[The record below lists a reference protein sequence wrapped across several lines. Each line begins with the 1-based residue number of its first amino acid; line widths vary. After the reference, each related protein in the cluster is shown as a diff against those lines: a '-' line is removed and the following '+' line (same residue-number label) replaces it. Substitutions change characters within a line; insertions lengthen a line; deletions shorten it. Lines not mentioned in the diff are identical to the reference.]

1 MKLAN
6 VKIVTK
12 DTRCTEL
19 VVDGVHLENTVR
31 GYALTHYAGEAP
43 VLHLDIW
50 VDDLE
55 LEEQAADCEAEHSFE
70 NLLAGFGQ
78 EVTVDAHPPAPDL
91 DAGYIH
97 G

>member
-19 VVDGVHLENTVR
+19 AVDGVHLENTVR
-31 GYALTHYAGEAP
+31 GYSLTHYAGEAP

-50 VDDLE
+50 GRRPGTGRTGRRL
-55 LEEQAADCEAEHSFE
+55 
-70 NLLAGFGQ
+70 
-78 EVTVDAHPPAPDL
+78 
-91 DAGYIH
+91 
-97 G
+97 